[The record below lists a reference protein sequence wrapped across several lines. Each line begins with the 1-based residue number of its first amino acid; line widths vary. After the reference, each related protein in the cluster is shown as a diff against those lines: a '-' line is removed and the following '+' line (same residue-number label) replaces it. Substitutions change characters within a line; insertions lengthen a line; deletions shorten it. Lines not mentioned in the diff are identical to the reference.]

1 MIKNIFRISICLI
14 IALFFYPIIGLIAE
28 FCNNLPLAAAV
39 SHIAPEF
46 VIGKE
51 RLDRI
56 ALEARAQEKL
66 YKNHQQA
73 VAGNLKFILPP
84 EADSKDWIN
93 AGNQA
98 VATLSRLLLVNP
110 PLPVVESRLLHDAYG
125 KMDNLLVL
133 AVNHKGEEP
142 LRTMAHE
149 LTHFFLLWAL
159 LPGMPVDCPR
169 WLNEGLAEHV
179 SGMVVGDGEGW
190 CRFAVIT
197 RNQVAPL
204 HVISP
209 GFSWENWHVEWPAR
223 EATRLL
229 IEESGEAGFRRLVDG
244 LRFARPFLS
253 VYQIVTGKNLQQFET
268 RWLDFLEKNRVLDN
282 LNSEE
287 AFARM
292 KWMAENKS
300 NPEFRPILR
309 QTPANILAG
318 PKKKILADLSRMNE
332 ARRRLLA
339 GDAAE
344 AAGWL
349 FPIFSDYP
357 GLKELR
363 EEVFQAI
370 RDKSQIGLI
379 SAIGSS
385 VGPVLEPPAKYLW
398 LQRLNR
404 WVAAIIALLAG
415 ISLVLLYQAF
425 RNLVV
430 PLLSRLYYSN
440 GNTGFAQRWLL
451 IGFVG
456 LLGGW
461 FLRFLI
467 VAMIPYAGLAA
478 ITDLNRILLAE
489 ALVVILWLAL
499 AAQLRRWEKPATDV
513 SPVKSFQADF
523 YWRLGIL
530 AAISAIAPLL
540 AADSAGWQL
549 CESPDV
555 QKFFAFLVLT
565 TSSMAFSLV
574 TWWAVRRW
582 QPLSLLGPAVI
593 YAVFRGGLFADPFA
607 FIFAL
612 AGGYRI
618 AEFARK
624 RSSLTH
630 SLFADLAL
638 TMPGALIFCSWF
650 PAIDP
655 VAGLFAGNGGAV
667 FWWLIPAFILSFWQ
681 IDPRKN

>member
-1 MIKNIFRISICLI
+1 MAVSLI
-14 IALFFYPIIGLIAE
+14 IALFFYPFIGLLAE

-39 SHIAPEF
+39 SHLAPEF

-51 RLDRI
+51 RFDRI
-56 ALEARAQEKL
+56 VLEARAQEKL
-66 YKNHQQA
+66 YKNNQHA

-93 AGNQA
+93 AGNQV
-98 VATLSRLLLVNP
+98 VATLSRLLMVNP
-110 PLPVVESRLLHDAYG
+110 PLPVVESRLLYDAYG

-149 LTHFFLLWAL
+149 VTHFFLLWAL

-169 WLNEGLAEHV
+169 WMNEGLAEHV

-209 GFSWENWHVEWPAR
+209 AFSWENWYVEWPAR

-229 IEESGEAGFRRLVDG
+229 IEESGEDDFRRLVDG

-253 VYQIVTGKNLQQFET
+253 VYQIITGKNLQQFEK
-268 RWLDFLEKNRVLDN
+268 RWLEFLEKNRVIDN

-292 KWMAENKS
+292 KWMADNKS

-309 QTPANILAG
+309 QTPSNILGG

-332 ARRRLLA
+332 ARRRLRA
-339 GDAAE
+339 GDATE

-349 FPIFSDYP
+349 IPVFSEYP

-370 RDKSQIGLI
+370 RDQNQIGLI

-385 VGPVLEPPAKYLW
+385 VRPVLEPPVKYLW
-398 LQRLNR
+398 LQKLNR
-404 WVAAIIALLAG
+404 WVAALIAVLTG
-415 ISLVLLYQAF
+415 FSLVLLYQVL
-425 RNLVV
+425 RNRVTQM
-430 PLLSRLYYSN
+430 LSLLYYCDRN
-440 GNTGFAQRWLL
+440 AGFALKWLL
-451 IGFVG
+451 IGLVG

-461 FLRFLI
+461 FLRFFV

-489 ALVVILWLAL
+489 ALVVLLWLAL

-513 SPVKSFQADF
+513 SPVKSFQVDF
-523 YWRLGIL
+523 YPRLGIL

-540 AADSAGWQL
+540 AADSAGWQV
-549 CESPDV
+549 CESTDI
-555 QKFFAFLVLT
+555 QKVFAFLVLT
-565 TSSMAFSLV
+565 ASSMAFSLV

-582 QPLSLLGPAVI
+582 QPPSLLGPAII

-618 AEFARK
+618 AEFASK

-630 SLFADLAL
+630 SLLADLAL
-638 TMPGALIFCSWF
+638 TLPAMLIFCSWF
-650 PAIDP
+650 PAVDP
-655 VAGLFAGNGGAV
+655 VAGYFAGNGCAV
-667 FWWLIPAFILSFWQ
+667 FWWLIPVFILSFWQ
-681 IDPRKN
+681 IDPRED

>member
-1 MIKNIFRISICLI
+1 M
-14 IALFFYPIIGLIAE
+14 
-28 FCNNLPLAAAV
+28 PLAAAV
-39 SHIAPEF
+39 SHLSPEF

-51 RLDRI
+51 RFDRI
-56 ALEARAQEKL
+56 VFEARAQEKL

-73 VAGNLKFILPP
+73 LAGNLRFILPSD
-84 EADSKDWIN
+84 ADSKDWID
-93 AGNQA
+93 AGNKTL
-98 VATLSRLLLVNP
+98 ATLSQLLKVTP

-125 KMDNLLVL
+125 KMDNLMIL

-149 LTHFFLLWAL
+149 LTHYFLLWAL

-169 WLNEGLAEHV
+169 WLNEGLAEHI
-179 SGMVVGDGEGW
+179 SGMVVGDGDGW

-209 GFSWENWHVEWPAR
+209 AFSWENWHVEWPAR

-229 IEESGEAGFRRLVDG
+229 LEESGEDGFRRMVDG

-253 VYQIVTGKNLQQFET
+253 VYQIVTGKNLRQFEK
-268 RWLDFLEKNRVLDN
+268 RWLNFLEKNRVIDN
-282 LNSEE
+282 LSSEE

-309 QTPANILAG
+309 QTPANIIVG
-318 PKKKILADLSRMNE
+318 PQKKVLADLSRMNE
-332 ARRRLLA
+332 ARRRLRA
-339 GDAAE
+339 GDATE

-363 EEVFQAI
+363 EEVFKAI
-370 RDKSQIGLI
+370 RDKGKINVI
-379 SAIGSS
+379 SAIGSA
-385 VGPVLEPPAKYLW
+385 VGPALAPPAKYLW
-398 LQRLNR
+398 LQKLNR
-404 WVAAIIALLAG
+404 WVAAIIALMAG
-415 ISLVLLYQAF
+415 ISLVFLYQVF
-425 RNLVV
+425 RNWVA
-430 PLLSRLYYSN
+430 PLLSNLYYN
-440 GNTGFAQRWLL
+440 GGNAGFALRWLL
-451 IGFVG
+451 IGLVG

-499 AAQLRRWEKPATDV
+499 AVQLRRWEEPATGFKR
-513 SPVKSFQADF
+513 VKSYQADF
-523 YWRLGIL
+523 YLRLGTL

-540 AADSAGWQL
+540 AADSSGWQV
-549 CESPDV
+549 CESPEI
-555 QKFFAFLVLT
+555 QKFFAFLVLAA
-565 TSSMAFSLV
+565 SSMAFSLV

-582 QPLSLLGPAVI
+582 QPSSLLGPAI
-593 YAVFRGGLFADPFA
+593 LYALFRGGLFVDPFSS
-607 FIFAL
+607 IFAL
-612 AGGYRI
+612 AGGYRL
-618 AEFARK
+618 AEFAVK
-624 RSSLTH
+624 GSSLTH
-630 SLFADLAL
+630 TLLADLAL
-638 TMPGALIFCSWF
+638 TLPAMLIFCSWF
-650 PAIDP
+650 PAVDP
-655 VAGLFAGNGGAV
+655 VAGFFAGNGGAV
-667 FWWLIPAFILSFWQ
+667 YWWLIPVFILSFWQ
-681 IDPRKN
+681 IDPRKT